1 MPEHLSDGDIE
12 RMVEFAKT
20 PVHQRSPDQL
30 VPDDAE

>member
-12 RMVEFAKT
+12 RMAEFAKT

-30 VPDDAE
+30 VPDDTE